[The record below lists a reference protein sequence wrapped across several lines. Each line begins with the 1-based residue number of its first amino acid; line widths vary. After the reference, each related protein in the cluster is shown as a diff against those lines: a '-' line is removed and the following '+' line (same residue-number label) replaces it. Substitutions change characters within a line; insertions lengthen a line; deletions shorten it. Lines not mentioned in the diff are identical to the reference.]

1 MSNSEYRDWGCILII
16 ICILFI
22 LAPGFF
28 IACLIN
34 IFFTLTPK
42 YVWGISIVGSLV
54 VLYLCN
60 KAADG
65 DGGFIS
71 YLKVSGSTA
80 LCMLILFLF
89 LDNDNFMTRTA
100 AISFAPIG
108 HQATVMADAKSK
120 EDVPVRDDINVSFK
134 GSVGNSSDN
143 SLDAELSI
151 SNSGGNFSYV
161 LKKKKIKRN
170 LKLAS
175 YNRVNGGLRIEA
187 YAEDGSYIGVF
198 EGVYEK
204 GVYQGSFTNINDK
217 QTIFKFEEPAPNPSD
232 L

>member
-1 MSNSEYRDWGCILII
+1 
-16 ICILFI
+16 
-22 LAPGFF
+22 
-28 IACLIN
+28 
-34 IFFTLTPK
+34 
-42 YVWGISIVGSLV
+42 
-54 VLYLCN
+54 
-60 KAADG
+60 
-65 DGGFIS
+65 
-71 YLKVSGSTA
+71 
-80 LCMLILFLF
+80 
-89 LDNDNFMTRTA
+89 MTRTA

-108 HQATVMADAKSK
+108 HQATVMAEAKSK

-134 GSVGNSSDN
+134 GSVGN

-204 GVYQGSFTNINDK
+204 GVYQGVFTNINDK
-217 QTIFKFEEPAPNPSD
+217 QTVFNFEEPAPNPSD